1 MNTNDGADTVPWD
14 DTIQDYS
21 LMDIIS
27 MTKTHPPTHTHTHT
41 LLCLYHKILIKK
53 PHNLILIHQIEFTFL
68 KFNYTNFSNQSLYLN
83 RYIYILYVYDLFC

>member
-27 MTKTHPPTHTHTHT
+27 MTKTHPPTPTHTHT
-41 LLCLYHKILIKK
+41 IMFVSQNLIKK
-53 PHNLILIHQIEFTFL
+53 NPQ
-68 KFNYTNFSNQSLYLN
+68 FNFNSSD
-83 RYIYILYVYDLFC
+83 RIYIFKV